1 MQAHLIRIGNSK
13 GIRIPA
19 ALLKA
24 CRIENEVDIEVAE
37 GKLII
42 TPISA
47 PREGWNEAFI
57 AMNAADED
65 TLYLEELPDEESE
78 DWTW

>member
-1 MQAHLIRIGNSK
+1 MHAQLIRIGNSK
-13 GIRIPA
+13 GIRIPV

-57 AMNAADED
+57 AMHAAEED
-65 TLYLEELPDEESE
+65 TLYLDDLTDEESE

>member
-1 MQAHLIRIGNSK
+1 MHAHLIRIGNSK

-19 ALLKA
+19 AILKA
-24 CRIENEVDIEVAE
+24 CRIENDVDIEVAD

-57 AMNAADED
+57 AMRAAEDD
-65 TLYLEELPDEESE
+65 TLYLDEITEEDTE